1 MKKVQD
7 FNAKL
12 ALDLSVAKGHKK
24 MITKAA

>member
-7 FNAKL
+7 FIAKL
-12 ALDLSVAKGHKK
+12 TLDLSVRKGHKK